1 MLLPC
6 PEGPARAAAAFIRV
20 AIATRLNREPGRGL
34 QLQKRSQLFIG
45 VRNEALSIVAV
56 SVSKFLTVE

>member
-6 PEGPARAAAAFIRV
+6 PEGPARAAAAFIGV

-34 QLQKRSQLFIG
+34 QLQKRSQLFIRSAFRRRDYG
-45 VRNEALSIVAV
+45 QHWFAQ
-56 SVSKFLTVE
+56 